1 MNEMTR
7 EQAIKRLQEE
17 FNALAN
23 ERDFDGSDYNADIRQ
38 AIEMGIQALR
48 DTEQLAPEDR
58 YLIHNFGMTR
68 RAIARVMWN
77 AMRAV
82 CGEIKQ
88 FANALDPDH
97 DTLDDLVD
105 GGLWDDNGDLKWIAY
120 QQEIAS
126 SIFMDIIS
134 SGTYY
139 GGQTS
144 ALEACKMSGINGWN
158 PLRKE
163 K

>member
-1 MNEMTR
+1 MSEMTR
-7 EQAIKRLQEE
+7 EQAISKLQEE
-17 FNALAN
+17 
-23 ERDFDGSDYNADIRQ
+23 RDLLEGDTDIDGTDWTEDLRQ
-38 AIEMGIQALR
+38 ALEMGIEALR
-48 DTEQLAPEDR
+48 AADIEPDDLH
-58 YLIHNFGMTR
+58 LIRHFGMTR

-82 CGEIKQ
+82 CGEIEQ

>member
-82 CGEIKQ
+82 CGEIEQ

>member
-1 MNEMTR
+1 MSEMTR

-82 CGEIKQ
+82 CGEIEQ

>member
-1 MNEMTR
+1 MSEMTR

-82 CGEIKQ
+82 CGEIEQ

-144 ALEACKMSGINGWN
+144 ALW
-158 PLRKE
+158 
-163 K
+163 

>member
-1 MNEMTR
+1 MSEMTR

-58 YLIHNFGMTR
+58 YLIHN
-68 RAIARVMWN
+68 VMWN

-82 CGEIKQ
+82 CGEIEQ

>member
-7 EQAIKRLQEE
+7 EQAISKLQEE
-17 FNALAN
+17 RDLLKGETEDIDGPYWAKDLEQAL
-23 ERDFDGSDYNADIRQ
+23 
-38 AIEMGIQALR
+38 EMGIEALR
-48 DTEQLAPEDR
+48 AADIEPDDL
-58 YLIHNFGMTR
+58 YLIRRFGMTR
-68 RAIARVMWN
+68 KSIARVMWN

-82 CGEIKQ
+82 CGEIEQ

>member
-1 MNEMTR
+1 MSEMTR

-48 DTEQLAPEDR
+48 DTEQLTPEDR

-82 CGEIKQ
+82 CGEIEQ

>member
-1 MNEMTR
+1 MSEMTR

-82 CGEIKQ
+82 CGEIEQ

-144 ALEACKMSGINGWN
+144 VLEACKMSGINGWN